1 MFDLLKAALRQRPNW
16 IIIGEIRGE
25 EGNIAFGAMQ
35 TGHSVMSTFHASNV
49 EKVIQRITGNPIN
62 VPKTHVDNLN
72 VVVCQNAVKLANG
85 KAARKATSISE
96 IVSFDPQ
103 TEAFNYVE
111 VFRWNPATDKFE
123 FIGNKNSYLLEDK
136 IAIKRGL
143 PVERKWEIYS
153 LISRRAKILERLHK
167 EKGVTNFYEL
177 LKVLTQAQQAGL
189 F

>member
-16 IIIGEIRGE
+16 IILGEIRGE
-25 EGNIAFGAMQ
+25 EGNVAFGAMQ

-72 VVVCQNAVKLANG
+72 VVVCQNAVRLANG
-85 KAARKATSISE
+85 KQGRRATSISE
-96 IVSFDPQ
+96 IVGYDPSTQSF
-103 TEAFNYVE
+103 TYVE

-123 FIGNKNSYLLEDK
+123 FIGNKNSYLLEEK
-136 IAIKRGL
+136 IAVRRGL
-143 PVERKWEIYS
+143 PPERRGEIYS
-153 LISRRAKILERLHK
+153 LLNKRARILEKLHK
-167 EKGVTNFYEL
+167 DKGVTDFYEL
-177 LKVLTQAQQAGL
+177 LKIITQAQAEGL